1 MTEIANL
8 VISIL
13 GYLCWV
19 GYIVLDARSARKE
32 RGIADNVLKYVAGTA
47 ACYMM
52 ITCIERVLG

>member
-13 GYLCWV
+13 GYLFWV
-19 GYIVLDARSARKE
+19 AGMMLDARSARKE
-32 RGIADNVLKYVAGTA
+32 RGIAEKVLKYVAGTA

-52 ITCIERVLG
+52 ITCIEGVLG

>member
-8 VISIL
+8 VISII

-19 GYIVLDARSARKE
+19 GYLVLDARSARKE
-32 RGIADNVLKYVAGTA
+32 HGIAEKVLKYVAGTA

-52 ITCIERVLG
+52 ITCIEGVLG

>member
-1 MTEIANL
+1 MEEIVNL

-19 GYIVLDARSARKE
+19 GYIVLDEWSTRKE

-47 ACYMM
+47 AGYMM
-52 ITCIERVLG
+52 ITCIERVLK

>member
-8 VISIL
+8 VISLL

-19 GYIVLDARSARKE
+19 GYLVLDARSARKE
-32 RGIADNVLKYVAGTA
+32 IGIAEKVLKYVAGTA

>member
-19 GYIVLDARSARKE
+19 GSLVLDARSARKE
-32 RGIADNVLKYVAGTA
+32 SGIADNVLKYVAGTA
-47 ACYMM
+47 A
-52 ITCIERVLG
+52 